1 MKPSEL
7 KERIDK
13 LAGEAQPQKGRGA
26 HSLYQG
32 ALSVMSALHGPD
44 SVQVKSFTKQH
55 EQIVAVRGVH
65 ADHDISIFSIGA
77 INNLKA
83 EIDAG
88 FVGSLQQTIAG
99 EVISDFIDLARHVM
113 DQDDTDA
120 GKNVAAVL
128 SAAAFEDTIRRLA
141 TKNRIP
147 HFEKLADVLNE
158 LKIMS
163 VLQGAQVGIANGYL
177 NFRNSALH
185 AQWNRIVR
193 AGVARRLGF
202 VEQLLL
208 AHFV

>member
-13 LAGEAQPQKGRGA
+13 LTEQAQPQRGRGA
-26 HSLYQG
+26 HALYQG

-44 SVQVKSFTKQH
+44 SIQVRSLTKQH
-55 EQIVAVRGVH
+55 EQIVAARGVH
-65 ADHDISIFSIGA
+65 ADQDISILAIGA
-77 INNLKA
+77 INNLQA

-99 EVISDFIDLARHVM
+99 EVISDFVALARQVM

-128 SAAAFEDTIRRLA
+128 SAAAFEDTLRRLA
-141 TKNRIP
+141 IKNGIP
-147 HFEKLADVLNE
+147 HFDKLADVLNE
-158 LKIMS
+158 LKIKN
-163 VLQGAQVGIANGYL
+163 VLQGAQIGIANGYL

-185 AQWNRIVR
+185 AQWGRVDR
-193 AGVARRLGF
+193 AGVASVLGF

-208 AHFV
+208 THF